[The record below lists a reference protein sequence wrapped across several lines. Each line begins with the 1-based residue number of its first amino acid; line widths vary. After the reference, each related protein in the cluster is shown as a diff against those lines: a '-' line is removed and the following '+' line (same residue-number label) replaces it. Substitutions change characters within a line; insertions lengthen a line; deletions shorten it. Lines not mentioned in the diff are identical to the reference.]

1 MPAGG
6 SCPGSS
12 RPSPHILNSEFT
24 VKRIFPFVV
33 AVCVAVGLASPAAG
47 QDVPEPEDLARF
59 RLGPIRFTPAIALTN
74 IGVDTN
80 VFNEFD
86 DPKQD
91 FTIAFGPKVDYWV
104 RLGRARLAGRSS
116 ADYNYFQEYDSQRFW
131 DIGTELKLSV
141 PLNRIVP
148 FVSGSYANTR
158 QRPGY
163 EIDVRA
169 KRTQGTA
176 RAGVDLRLGAR
187 TTVTVA
193 AGVQQQR
200 YDAEEVFLGADL
212 SDALDSDA
220 DGLEVTVARQLT
232 PLTTFVVTA
241 EQRRDRF
248 VYSHERN
255 ADALRVVTGFDLKP
269 FALISGNIRVGWRD
283 FRTTD
288 ALVPDYAG
296 LVASGELAYT
306 LRATRFGVRLRRDI
320 EYSYQQFQP
329 YYLLTDV
336 GLEVTQRIT
345 TSWDAVGRIGRQTLD
360 YRAVAL
366 DDGVARTDRAWRQGG
381 GVGYR
386 LGEVIRLGVDVDRY
400 ERASDIVLRTYDAW
414 RIGGS
419 VTYGI
424 KTP

>member
-1 MPAGG
+1 
-6 SCPGSS
+6 
-12 RPSPHILNSEFT
+12 
-24 VKRIFPFVV
+24 VKRILPFVA
-33 AVCVAVGLASPAAG
+33 AVCLGVGLSCPVSA

-59 RLGPIRFTPAIALTN
+59 RLGPIRFTPAIALTS

-80 VFNEFD
+80 VFNEFE

-91 FTIAFGPKVDYWV
+91 FTMAFGPKVDYWV

-116 ADYNYFQEYDSQRFW
+116 VDYNYFHEYDSQRFW
-131 DIGTELKLSV
+131 DTTNDLKLSV
-141 PLNRIVP
+141 PLNRVVP
-148 FVSGSYANTR
+148 FVGGAYSRTR

-163 EIDVRA
+163 EIDARA
-169 KRTQGTA
+169 KRTQATA

-187 TTVTVA
+187 TTVTLA
-193 AGVQQQR
+193 AARQQHE
-200 YDAEEVFLGADL
+200 YDADEEFLGRDL
-212 SDALDSDA
+212 SRALNNDSDS
-220 DGLEVTVARQLT
+220 LELTFARHLT
-232 PLTTFVVTA
+232 PLTTFVVAA

-248 VYSHERN
+248 EHSPERD

-296 LVASGELAYT
+296 VVAAGELAYA

-320 EYSYQQFQP
+320 EYSYEQFQP

-336 GLEVTQRIT
+336 NLEVTQRIT
-345 TSWDAVGRIGRQTLD
+345 AAWDVVGRIGRQMLD
-360 YRAVAL
+360 YRTVAV
-366 DDGVARTDRAWRQGG
+366 DDSIGRTDRSWRQGG
-381 GVGYR
+381 GLGYR
-386 LGEVIRLGVDVDRY
+386 LGEYIRLGVDVDRY
-400 ERASDIVLRTYDAW
+400 ERSSDISLRTYDAW

>member
-1 MPAGG
+1 M
-6 SCPGSS
+6 
-12 RPSPHILNSEFT
+12 RRILS
-24 VKRIFPFVV
+24 FVA
-33 AVCVAVGLASPAAG
+33 AVCVGVGLACPASA
-47 QDVPEPEDLARF
+47 QDVHEPEDLARF
-59 RLGPIRFTPAIALTN
+59 RWGPIRFTPAIALTN

-116 ADYNYFQEYDSQRFW
+116 VDYNFFQEYDSQRFW
-131 DIGTELKLSV
+131 DTGNELKLSV
-141 PLNRIVP
+141 PLNRLVP
-148 FVSGSYANTR
+148 FVSGAYSSTR

-163 EIDVRA
+163 EIDARA

-187 TTVTVA
+187 TTVTLA
-193 AGVQQQR
+193 ALMQQQD
-200 YDAEEVFLGADL
+200 YEADEVFLGADL
-212 SDALDSDA
+212 RRALNNDS
-220 DGLEVTVARQLT
+220 DGLELTVARQLT
-232 PLTTFVVTA
+232 PLTTFVVAA

-248 VYSHERN
+248 EYSHERD
-255 ADALRVVTGFDLKP
+255 ADALRVVTGFDFKP
-269 FALISGNIRVGWRD
+269 FALISGSIRVGWRD
-283 FRTTD
+283 FRTID
-288 ALVPDYAG
+288 AIVPDYAG
-296 LVASGELAYT
+296 LVASGELAYA
-306 LRATRFGVRLRRDI
+306 LRATKFGVRLRRDI

-329 YYLLTDV
+329 YYLLTDLN
-336 GLEVTQRIT
+336 LEVTQRIT
-345 TSWDAVGRIGRQTLD
+345 TTWDVVGRIGRQMLD

-366 DDGVARTDRAWRQGG
+366 DAGVARTDRAWRQGG

-386 LGEVIRLGVDVDRY
+386 LGEVVRLGFDVDRY
-400 ERASDIVLRTYDAW
+400 ERASDIVQRTYDAW

-424 KTP
+424 ATP